1 MQWKKVKLA
10 PQFVRRAVR
19 LGVRLGLPLG
29 LSLLAGALFHTTQD
43 LEAYNQSPYPLPPTP
58 RFHERITLPTEATG
72 LIDQARIPVEF
83 RLMRGETVT
92 QVFQKLGLQ
101 GTEARE
107 ATNALSERLNLRRI
121 KAGNQ
126 YSAFFN
132 PDSSLSSFELTL
144 AGSGRIEMSRNASN
158 AGNAGNAGDIR
169 GWNVDWQPFERTV
182 RMQALRGT
190 LDGSFDTSIR
200 RAGGPTGLAYRMA
213 DVLQWD
219 LDFTRDLKRGDRFEI
234 LYEEVLLEGQPHA
247 VGAVYALVYENQGRR
262 HEAYRFGDSGTYYDG
277 EGRPLKKMFLR
288 SPLRYSSRITS
299 AFSTRRFHPVLKAY
313 RPHWGV
319 DYGAPVGT
327 PVQVTANG
335 VVTFNGWDRGGGNVV
350 KVRHAGGYVTAYLHL
365 SRFAAGIRPGAR
377 VRQGDIVAYTGATGL
392 ASGPHLDYRV
402 QHNGQWIDPLTLKSV
417 RDEPIPTS
425 QLAAFRHWRSGVLEG
440 LQTGKLPNGFTR
452 PETRLAVQ
460 EAAAQPQAGPA
471 GITAR

>member
-1 MQWKKVKLA
+1 MQWKRVKLA
-10 PQFVRRAVR
+10 PHFFR
-19 LGVRLGLPLG
+19 LVLPLG
-29 LSLLAGALFHTTQD
+29 LILAGVGLSLTTQD
-43 LEAYNQSPYPLPPTP
+43 LEAFNQSPYPLPPTP
-58 RFHERITLPTEATG
+58 RFHQRATLPTEATG

-92 QVFQKLGLQ
+92 QVFEKLGLQ
-101 GTEARE
+101 GTAARE
-107 ATNALSERLNLRRI
+107 ATNALSERINLRKL

-132 PDSSLSSFELTL
+132 SDSSLSSFELTL
-144 AGSGRIEMSRNASN
+144 DGSGRIEMSRNAAN
-158 AGNAGNAGDIR
+158 AGNTPDR
-169 GWNVDWQPFERTV
+169 GWNVDWQPFERTI
-182 RMQALRGT
+182 RMRAIRGT
-190 LDGSFDTSIR
+190 LDGSLDTSIR

-219 LDFTRDLKRGDRFEI
+219 LDFTRDLKRGDRFEL
-234 LYEEVLLEGQPHA
+234 LYEEVLLEGQPHS
-247 VGAVYALVYENQGRR
+247 VGTVYALVYENQDRR

-277 EGRPLKKMFLR
+277 EGRPLRKMFLR
-288 SPLRYSSRITS
+288 SPLRYSRITS
-299 AFSTRRFHPVLKAY
+299 VFTTRRFHPVLKAY

-335 VVTFNGWDRGGGNVV
+335 VVVSAGWDRGGGNVV

-365 SRFAAGIRPGAR
+365 SKFASGIRPGAR

-402 QHNGQWIDPLTLKSV
+402 QHNGQWIDPLTLKGV
-417 RDEPIPTS
+417 RDEPIPTT
-425 QLAAFRHWRSGVLEG
+425 QLAAFRTWRNGVLTG
-440 LQTGKLPNGFTR
+440 LRTGKLPNGFHMPGGAG

-460 EAAAQPQAGPA
+460 EIDSPASAGSV
-471 GITAR
+471 AR

>member
-10 PQFVRRAVR
+10 PHFVRRA
-19 LGVRLGLPLG
+19 VRLGLPLG

-43 LEAYNQSPYPLPPTP
+43 LEAYNQSPYPLPPTA
-58 RFHERITLPTEATG
+58 RFNERITLPTEATG

-92 QVFQKLGLQ
+92 QVFEKLGLQ
-101 GTEARE
+101 GTDARE
-107 ATNALSERLNLRRI
+107 ATNALSERLNLRRL

-144 AGSGRIEMSRNASN
+144 AGNGRVEMSRGES
-158 AGNAGNAGDIR
+158 
-169 GWNVDWQPFERTV
+169 GWDVAWQPFERTV
-182 RMQALRGT
+182 RMRALRGT

-200 RAGGPTGLAYRMA
+200 RAGGPSGLSNRMA

-219 LDFTRDLKRGDRFEI
+219 LDFTRDLKRGDRFEL

-417 RDEPIPTS
+417 RDEAIPTS
-425 QLAAFRHWRSGVLEG
+425 QLAAFRTWRSGVLEG
-440 LQTGKLPNGFTR
+440 LQTGKLPNGFR
-452 PETRLAVQ
+452 MPGGGGPETRLAVQ
-460 EAAAQPQAGPA
+460 ELEVPQNPAGPA
-471 GITAR
+471 GMTTAR

>member
-1 MQWKKVKLA
+1 MQLKRVKLA
-10 PQFVRRAVR
+10 PQFLR
-19 LGVRLGLPLG
+19 LALPLG
-29 LSLLAGALFHTTQD
+29 LILLAVALSLSTQS
-43 LEAYNQSPYPLPPTP
+43 LEAFSASPYPLLSTP
-58 RFHERITLPTEATG
+58 RFNERVTLPTEATN

-101 GTEARE
+101 GTEARA
-107 ATNALSERLNLRRI
+107 ATNALSERLNLRTL

-132 PDSSLSSFELTL
+132 PDSSLDSFALTL
-144 AGSGRIEMSRNASN
+144 DGSGRVEMNRAES
-158 AGNAGNAGDIR
+158 

-182 RMQALRGT
+182 QMRALHGT
-190 LDGSFDTSIR
+190 LEGSLDSSIR
-200 RAGGPTGLAYRMA
+200 RAGGPGGLAYRMA

-219 LDFTRDLKRGDRFEI
+219 LDFTRDLKLGDRFEI
-234 LYEEVLLEGQPHA
+234 LYEEVLLEGQPHS
-247 VGAVYALVYENQGRR
+247 VGTVYALVYNNQGRQ
-262 HEAYRFGDSGTYYDG
+262 HEAYRYGDSGTYYDS
-277 EGRPLKKMFLR
+277 EGHPLRKMFLR

-299 AFSTRRFHPVLKAY
+299 AFSTRRFHPVLKSY

-327 PVQVTANG
+327 PVQVTASG
-335 VVTFNGWDRGGGNVV
+335 TVTFTGWDRGGGNVV

-365 SRFAAGIRPGAR
+365 SRFASGVRAGSR

-402 QHNGQWIDPLTLKSV
+402 QHNGQWIDPLSLKGV
-417 RDEPIPTS
+417 RTEPIPVN
-425 QLAAFRHWRSGVLEG
+425 QLAAFRTWRSGVLTG
-440 LQTGKLPNGFTR
+440 LQTGKLPKGFR
-452 PETRLAVQ
+452 DPETRLAVHEL
-460 EAAAQPQAGPA
+460 EAPQSQAGPV
-471 GITAR
+471 AR

>member
-1 MQWKKVKLA
+1 MQWKRVKLA
-10 PQFVRRAVR
+10 PHFVRLA
-19 LGVRLGLPLG
+19 LPLG
-29 LSLLAGALFHTTQD
+29 LILLGLGLSLTTQD

-58 RFHERITLPTEATG
+58 RFHQRATLPTEATG

-83 RLMRGETVT
+83 KLLRGETVT
-92 QVFQKLGLQ
+92 QVFEKLGLR

-107 ATNALSERLNLRRI
+107 ATNALSERLNLRKL

-132 PDSSLSSFELTL
+132 SDSSLSSFALTL
-144 AGSGRIEMSRNASN
+144 DGSGRVEMSRGRS
-158 AGNAGNAGDIR
+158 
-169 GWNVDWQPFERTV
+169 GWNVDWQPFERTT
-182 RMQALRGT
+182 RMRAIRGT

-200 RAGGPTGLAYRMA
+200 RSGGPVGLAYRMA

-234 LYEEVLLEGQPHA
+234 LYEEVLLEGQPHS
-247 VGAVYALVYENQGRR
+247 VGTVYALVYENQDRR

-288 SPLRYSSRITS
+288 SPLRYSRITS
-299 AFSTRRFHPVLKAY
+299 VFTTRRFHPVLKAY

-335 VVTFNGWDRGGGNVV
+335 VVVSAGWDRGGGNVV

-365 SRFAAGIRPGAR
+365 SRFAKGIRPGAR
-377 VRQGDIVAYTGATGL
+377 VRQGDIIAYTGATGL

-417 RDEPIPTS
+417 RDEPIPST
-425 QLAAFRHWRSGVLEG
+425 QLAAFRTWRNGVLAG
-440 LQTGKLPNGFTR
+440 LRTGKLPNGFHMPGGIGGDR

-460 EAAAQPQAGPA
+460 EIDSQVPA
-471 GITAR
+471 GSVAR

>member
-1 MQWKKVKLA
+1 MQLKRVTLA
-10 PQFVRRAVR
+10 PHFLR
-19 LGVRLGLPLG
+19 LALPLG
-29 LSLLAGALFHTTQD
+29 LILLGVALFFTTRN
-43 LEAYNQSPYPLPPTP
+43 LEAYNQSPYPLTASI
-58 RFHERITLPTEATG
+58 RCNQRTILPTEATG

-92 QVFQKLGLQ
+92 DVFQKLGLE
-101 GTEARE
+101 GSEARQ
-107 ATNALSERLNLRRI
+107 ATDALSERLNLRTI

-132 PDSSLSSFELTL
+132 PDSSLASFELTL
-144 AGSGRIEMSRNASN
+144 AGSGRVAMTR
-158 AGNAGNAGDIR
+158 AGQSWDVA
-169 GWNVDWQPFERTV
+169 WQPFERTV
-182 RMQALRGT
+182 RMRALRGT
-190 LDGSFDTSIR
+190 LDGSLDTSIR

-219 LDFTRDLKRGDRFEI
+219 LDFTRDLKRGDAFE
-234 LYEEVLLEGQPHA
+234 LLFEEVLLEGQPHS
-247 VGAVYALVYENQGRR
+247 VGAIYALVYEAKGRR
-262 HEAYRFGDSGTYYDG
+262 HEAYRYGDSGTFYDG
-277 EGRPLKKMFLR
+277 EGHPLRKMFLR
-288 SPLRYSSRITS
+288 SPLRYSRITS
-299 AFSTRRFHPVLKAY
+299 HFTTRRFHPVLKSY

-365 SRFAAGIRPGAR
+365 SKFAKGIRPGTH
-377 VRQGDIVAYTGATGL
+377 VRQGDIIAYTGATGL

-402 QHNGQWIDPLTLKSV
+402 QRNGQWIDPLTLKSV
-417 RDEPIPTS
+417 RDEPIPTG
-425 QLAAFRHWRSGVLEG
+425 QLASFRSWRNTVLASIKSGSPSPNLR
-440 LQTGKLPNGFTR
+440 LPWGGGPVGSDG

-460 EAAAQPQAGPA
+460 DGGLRADDLPRTEV
-471 GITAR
+471 AR